1 MDSGYYAALTGL
13 MAKMDALDVAASNL
27 ANVST
32 TGYKSQKEFYSS
44 LTASLNGI
52 APVSQLNRA
61 INDYGVLG
69 GAVVNLDSGTLQK
82 TGNDL
87 DLGIEGDGFFAVQ
100 THAGV
105 RYTRNGNFRV
115 DSKGRLMSSGGDPVL
130 GEAGPITLTSGKVSI
145 SPDGTI
151 SQAGGVLARLKIVSL
166 PAGKLTPEGNSLYA
180 APKGSETPIANPNE
194 TPIANPNVVQ
204 GTIEASNIDP
214 VSGTVQLIMVQRSA
228 EMLQKALQIFSNDFN
243 KTAAEEIARV

>member
-69 GAVVNLDSGTLQK
+69 GAVVNLDGGTLQK

-87 DLGIEGDGFFAVQ
+87 DLGIEGAGFFAIQ
-100 THAGV
+100 TPAGV
-105 RYTRNGNFRV
+105 RYTRNGTFRV
-115 DSKGRLMSSGGDPVL
+115 DSKGRLTSGGGDSVL

-151 SQAGGVLARLKIVSL
+151 SQAGGVLARLKIVDL
-166 PAGKLTPEGNSLYA
+166 PADKLTPEGNSLYA
-180 APKGSETPIANPNE
+180 APKGSEK
-194 TPIANPNVVQ
+194 PIANPNVVQ

-214 VSGTVQLIMVQRSA
+214 VNGTVQLIMVQRNA

>member
-13 MAKMDALDVAASNL
+13 MAKWDALDVAASNL

-32 TGYKSQKEFYSS
+32 AGYKSQKEFYTS
-44 LTASLNGI
+44 LTASLNGT
-52 APVSQLNRA
+52 APRCPLNRA

-69 GAVVNLDSGTLQK
+69 GAVVNLDTGTLQR

-87 DLGIEGDGFFAVQ
+87 DLGMEGSGFFVVQ
-100 THAGV
+100 TSAGV

-115 DSKGRLMSSGGDPVL
+115 DSKGHLTTSRGDAVL
-130 GEAGPITLTSGKVSI
+130 GAAGPITLTSGKVSI

-151 SQAGGVLARLKIVSL
+151 SQNGGVLARLKIVDL
-166 PAGKLTPEGNSLYA
+166 PADQITPEGNSLYA
-180 APKGSETPIANPNE
+180 VPKGADKPTADPH
-194 TPIANPNVVQ
+194 VLQ
-204 GTIEASNIDP
+204 GMIEGSNIDP
-214 VSGTVQLIMVQRSA
+214 VSGTVQLIMVQRNA

-243 KTAAEEIARV
+243 KTAVEEIARV

>member
-13 MAKMDALDVAASNL
+13 IAKMDALDVAASNL

-32 TGYKSQKEFYSS
+32 SGYKSQKEFYSS

-52 APVSQLNRA
+52 APVGPLNRA

-87 DLGIEGDGFFAVQ
+87 DLGIEGTGFFAIQ
-100 THAGV
+100 TAAGV

-115 DSKGRLMSSGGDPVL
+115 DSKGRLLSSGGDPVL

-145 SPDGTI
+145 SADGTI
-151 SQAGGVLARLKIVSL
+151 SQGGGVLARLKVVDL
-166 PAGKLTPEGNSLYA
+166 PAGQLTPEGNSLYS
-180 APKGSETPIANPNE
+180 APKGAEKPTADPH
-194 TPIANPNVVQ
+194 VLQ
-204 GTIEASNIDP
+204 GMIEASNIDP
-214 VSGTVQLIMVQRSA
+214 VNGTVQLIMVQRNA

>member
-32 TGYKSQKEFYSS
+32 AGYKSQKEFYSS

-52 APVSQLNRA
+52 APVGPLNRA

-69 GAVVNLDSGTLQK
+69 GAVVNLDGGTLQK

-87 DLGIEGDGFFAVQ
+87 DLGIEGTGFFAIQ
-100 THAGV
+100 TPAGV

-115 DSKGRLMSSGGDPVL
+115 DSKGRLMSSGGDSVL

-145 SPDGTI
+145 SADGTI
-151 SQAGGVLARLKIVSL
+151 SQGGGVLARLKVVDL
-166 PAGKLTPEGNSLYA
+166 PAGQLTPEGNSLYS
-180 APKGSETPIANPNE
+180 APKGAEKPTADPQ
-194 TPIANPNVVQ
+194 VMQ
-204 GTIEASNIDP
+204 GMIEASNIDP
-214 VSGTVQLIMVQRSA
+214 VNGTVQLIMVQRNA

>member
-32 TGYKSQKEFYSS
+32 SGYKSQKEFYSS
-44 LTASLNGI
+44 LTASMNGP
-52 APVSQLNRA
+52 APTGTLNRA

-69 GAVVNLDSGTLQK
+69 GAVINLDAGTLQK

-87 DLGIEGDGFFAVQ
+87 DLGIEGAGFFAVQ
-100 THAGV
+100 TPAGV
-105 RYTRNGNFRV
+105 RYTRNGNFRT
-115 DSKGRLMSSGGDPVL
+115 DSQGRLLSSGGYPVL
-130 GEAGPITLTSGKVSI
+130 GEKGPITLASGKVSI

-151 SQAGGVLARLKIVSL
+151 SQNGGVLARLKVVGLS
-166 PAGKLTPEGNSLYA
+166 AGQLTAEGNSLYT
-180 APKGSETPIANPNE
+180 APKGSEKPIADPQ
-194 TPIANPNVVQ
+194 VQ
-204 GTIEASNIDP
+204 QGMIEASNIDP
-214 VSGTVQLIMVQRSA
+214 VNGTVQLIMVQRNA

-243 KTAAEEIARV
+243 KTAAEKIARV